1 MGEEGNE
8 MAFQLRVQ
16 MWQYWLCNENVS
28 GVAQLVSMNTVL
40 HTGLKY
46 VRKKK
51 GSVKHG
57 NVSCSSWISS
67 SSLSSYKRIRS
78 FHVFFIL

>member
-1 MGEEGNE
+1 
-8 MAFQLRVQ
+8 MAFQLKVQ

-28 GVAQLVSMNTVL
+28 GVAQLESMNTVEYC

-51 GSVKHG
+51 GPSQA
-57 NVSCSSWISS
+57 CQCC
-67 SSLSSYKRIRS
+67 LLLLDFRFFS
-78 FHVFFIL
+78 FFVYTTLCAL